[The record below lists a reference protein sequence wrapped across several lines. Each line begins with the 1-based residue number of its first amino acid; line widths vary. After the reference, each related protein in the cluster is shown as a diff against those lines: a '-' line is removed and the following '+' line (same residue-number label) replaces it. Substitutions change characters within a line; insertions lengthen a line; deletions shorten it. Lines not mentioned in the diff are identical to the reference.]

1 MGMINDLDRLSS
13 IVANLTAGDNP
24 DRLLP
29 LIRQIDLM
37 GLRENP
43 ESVVKHLVKARGHMD
58 KMVKAGKITTRGLTW
73 TVDNLMSAMF
83 KYRDS
88 L

>member
-13 IVANLTAGDNP
+13 IVANLNETDNP
-24 DRLLP
+24 KKLLP

-37 GLRENP
+37 GLRDNP
-43 ESVVKHLVKARGHMD
+43 ENVVKHLVKARGHMD

-73 TVDNLMSAMF
+73 TVDNLMSALF
-83 KYRDS
+83 KYRDGF
-88 L
+88 